1 MLLRF
6 VDVTEFCCSAF
17 AAGLTLDAG
26 RRQIK
31 GTTQPHDGDDGDD
44 EKDVEDVDDDND
56 DDDEDNDGD
65 DLTLDAG
72 RRQAADKG
80 DNPTW
85 RPTRGRNER

>member
-1 MLLRF
+1 ML
-6 VDVTEFCCSAF
+6 
-17 AAGLTLDAG
+17 AGG

-31 GTTQPHDGDDGDD
+31 GTTQPHDGDD

-65 DLTLDAG
+65 DLTLEAG

-80 DNPTW
+80 DNPTS
-85 RPTRGRNER
+85 